1 MDRIKKSFESTK
13 APEVQALPSN
23 RTEQTIDNL
32 TNANLETISKALAD
46 KDKAIAELQQKIAD
60 LKSEL
65 DVIVEVMM
73 MNKLRA
79 NYSYQL
85 EGKILNEDK
94 NLTKIQGILTSNLR
108 SRTSSDTPYMAFL
121 RLETADF
128 ANHSLAECQ
137 RTKCQDCETP
147 VVFRAKDPNAIQ
159 IGDC

>member
-65 DVIVEVMM
+65 DC
-73 MNKLRA
+73 NCDDDCKTCYLFLSH
-79 NYSYQL
+79 NCL
-85 EGKILNEDK
+85 ELNCNCNCRGHDDE
-94 NLTKIQGILTSNLR
+94 
-108 SRTSSDTPYMAFL
+108 
-121 RLETADF
+121 
-128 ANHSLAECQ
+128 
-137 RTKCQDCETP
+137 
-147 VVFRAKDPNAIQ
+147 
-159 IGDC
+159 